1 MATEL
6 YDPNRINVKSLPSFV
21 TKGGH
26 DARRLVGDR
35 LKPGLDPEQTSELPV
50 RGGAVYDVDGDRVA
64 VHRDDGTLHAVSAV
78 ALMLAASCRGTT
90 SSGHG
95 IAPVTDPA
103 SQPMERRGKA
113 RLHSRSR
120 RGSCSVSRIARLKS
134 RRGSCSVSRIA
145 RLKTKL
151 SGLVTHRLLDSAADG
166 AR

>member
-1 MATEL
+1 VATEL

-78 ALMLAASCRGTT
+78 CTHVGCIVSWNDAEWSWDCPC
-90 SSGHG
+90 HG
-95 IAPVTDPA
+95 
-103 SQPMERRGKA
+103 
-113 RLHSRSR
+113 SRF
-120 RGSCSVSRIARLKS
+120 
-134 RRGSCSVSRIA
+134 
-145 RLKTKL
+145 
-151 SGLVTHRLLDSAADG
+151 AADG
-166 AR
+166 TALQGAAAQPLEARKL